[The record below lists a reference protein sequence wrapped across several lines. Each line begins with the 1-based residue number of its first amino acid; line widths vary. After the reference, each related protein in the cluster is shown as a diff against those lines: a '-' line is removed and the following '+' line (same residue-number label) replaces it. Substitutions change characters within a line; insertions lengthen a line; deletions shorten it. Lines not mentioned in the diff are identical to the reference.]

1 MSPDPGH
8 PWAPREGDDARRRDA
23 GTVRRPLSPRLV
35 LLAALLA
42 EASVL
47 LALVGVVA
55 GGVFQQRDPEPPIP
69 LSLADLPAL
78 LVVAI
83 HAGSARVRRHRLGF
97 VAATAL
103 AIAVGAFAHPDPEKG
118 PLLSA
123 LLGIPVGAV
132 LAFFCMPVHQL
143 TADMS
148 DGRVHPWREVQTGAT
163 LAVLGAL
170 ACAVRGGALLG
181 APAIGV
187 GIVVLVRALRF
198 DLPAIVRPG
207 GRGSAFA
214 RTIIGTLS
222 LAMAT
227 GLIIVASL
235 ISFGLVEPGD
245 STARSSSR

>member
-8 PWAPREGDDARRRDA
+8 PWAPREGDDTRRSDA
-23 GTVRRPLSPRLV
+23 AIGRRPLSTRL
-35 LLAALLA
+35 LHLAALLA

-55 GGVFQQRDPEPPIP
+55 GGVFQKRDPKPPIP

-83 HAGSARVRRHRLGF
+83 YAGSTRVRRHRLAF

-103 AIAVGAFAHPDPEKG
+103 VIAVGAFAHPDPEKG

-123 LLGIPVGAV
+123 LLGIPVGGV
-132 LAFFCMPVHQL
+132 LAFFCIPVHQL
-143 TADMS
+143 TTDMS
-148 DGRVHPWREVQTGAT
+148 DEQVHPWREVQVGAT

-214 RTIIGTLS
+214 RAIAGTLA

-227 GLIIVASL
+227 GLIVVASL
-235 ISFGLVEPGD
+235 ISVGLVEPGD
-245 STARSSSR
+245 SRARSSTR